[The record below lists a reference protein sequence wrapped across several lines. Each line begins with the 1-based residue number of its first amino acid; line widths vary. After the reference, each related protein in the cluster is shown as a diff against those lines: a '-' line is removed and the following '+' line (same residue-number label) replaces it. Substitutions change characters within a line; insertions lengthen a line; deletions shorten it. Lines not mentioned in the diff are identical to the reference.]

1 MSSINFSLTH
11 YGYKYSRKQKQLNF
25 GGRTMK
31 QTVCK
36 KYNDTAC
43 NPFAENQRMDF
54 CMAKFYIDDAYEKR
68 RIARKALK
76 IVRECGFEGHMLQ
89 TSYFCAVAKQAV
101 KDYRTAQRLSVK
113 AYRKCM
119 ADIKITGYIGY
130 K

>member
-1 MSSINFSLTH
+1 MIFLRGKN
-11 YGYKYSRKQKQLNF
+11 K
-25 GGRTMK
+25 MK

-36 KYNDTAC
+36 RYNDKAC
-43 NPFAENQRMDF
+43 NPFAENQHMDF
-54 CMAKFYIDDAYEKR
+54 CTAKYYIDDAYEKR

-101 KDYRTAQRLSVK
+101 KDYRKAQNLSVL

-119 ADIKITGYIGY
+119 AEIQSTGYTGY